1 VVAKPLA
8 TVEVDAHWQRY
19 DKFGTPGA
27 RKHMER
33 QTLLATL
40 SAELREVSAKLAQS
54 DVVLK
59 RLQQELAM
67 FDDILQHAQQSATRA
82 NDEYQRVFTEYRKLL
97 DGSAGLPPSRA
108 LMEKLNELR
117 AEQARAHD
125 EQAAAKD
132 RVKKYQGQVRVAQLE
147 LATEESNRNA
157 LRKAL
162 DDLAWQIKKL
172 SDAGPQ
178 GG

>member
-1 VVAKPLA
+1 M
-8 TVEVDAHWQRY
+8 EVDGHWQRY
-19 DKFGTPGA
+19 DKFGTPGL
-27 RKHMER
+27 RRHMER

-54 DVVLK
+54 DVVLM

-67 FDDILQHAQQSATRA
+67 FDDILQHAQHSATRA
-82 NDEYQRVFTEYRKLL
+82 NDEYQRVFTEYRKLV
-97 DGSAGLPPSRA
+97 DGSAGLPPARA
-108 LMEKLNELR
+108 LTEKLNELR
-117 AEQARAHD
+117 AEQARADD
-125 EQAAAKD
+125 EQLAAND
-132 RVKKYQGQVRVAQLE
+132 LVKKYQGQVRVAELG